1 MSGSPPALDCLTVVH
16 LMWDFLDR
24 ELPAQR
30 LDDIRQHL
38 ATCTGCRSHVD
49 FCRSFLEQLR
59 AAPFEGGEIDALRG
73 RVRDA
78 LRAEAARE
86 P

>member
-1 MSGSPPALDCLTVVH
+1 MSGPTPPLDCLTVVH

-24 ELPAQR
+24 ELPDQR
-30 LDDIRQHL
+30 LDEIRQHL

-49 FCRSFLEQLR
+49 FCRSFLQQLR
-59 AAPFEGGEIDALRG
+59 SAPLETRDVDALRG
-73 RVRDA
+73 RVREA

-86 P
+86 G